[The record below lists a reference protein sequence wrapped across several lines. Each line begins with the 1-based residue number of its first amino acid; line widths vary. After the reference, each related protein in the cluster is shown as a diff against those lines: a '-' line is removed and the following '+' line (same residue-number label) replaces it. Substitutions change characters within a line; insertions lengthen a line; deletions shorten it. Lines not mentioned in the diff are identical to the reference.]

1 MEKATMR
8 GTQASSSA
16 VRALLAMIVG
26 MMVIMPAS
34 AAQEQEGDLSP
45 VEVVD
50 QVGQGVVTVINQQTV
65 EDLFGNGETVQTGA
79 GTGFII
85 DEDGH
90 IVTNWH
96 VVTGGTSYLVI
107 LADGT
112 EVEADLIG
120 EDPRD
125 DLAVVRI
132 DPAFVPAVVPFGDSE
147 ALRPGQTVLAIGS
160 PLGAFGNTVTRG
172 IVSALNRDQLGGEG
186 ICQAYN
192 DLIQHDAA
200 INQGNSGGPLFNLRG
215 EVVGVNTLGIPQSGQ
230 GVPVQG
236 LFFAVPSNIVV
247 TVVEQIIDQGFI
259 SAPYLGIT
267 FTPLNPQIAAVNNIE
282 IDRGLYVQAVEPGG
296 PAADAGLQPDDIIL
310 AVDGSEIR
318 PDNTLSTML
327 LQYAPGD
334 TVELGVD
341 RGGEAISVALT
352 FGEVPQEVFEQCTLQ
367 GQP

>member
-1 MEKATMR
+1 MR
-8 GTQASSSA
+8 GIRASSLA
-16 VRALLAMIVG
+16 ARALLAMIVG
-26 MMVIMPAS
+26 VTVVMPAT

-45 VEVVD
+45 IEVVD
-50 QVGQGVVTVINQQTV
+50 QVGQAVVTVINQQTV
-65 EDLFGNGETVQTGA
+65 EDLFGPSETVQAGA
-79 GTGFII
+79 GTGFIFDAEGYI
-85 DEDGH
+85 
-90 IVTNWH
+90 ITNWH
-96 VVTGGTSYLVI
+96 VVTGGTSYIVV

-112 EVEADLIG
+112 EVEAELIG

-125 DLAVVRI
+125 DLAVVKI
-132 DPAFVPAVVPFGDSE
+132 DPSVVPAVVPFGDSE

-172 IVSALNRDQLGGEG
+172 IVSALNRDQLSGEG

-247 TVVEQIIDQGFI
+247 TVVDQIIEQGFI
-259 SAPYLGIT
+259 SAPYLGIS
-267 FTPLNPQIAAVNNIE
+267 FTPLNPQIAAVNNID
-282 IDRGLYVQAVEPGG
+282 IDRGLYVQAIEPGG
-296 PAADAGLQPDDIIL
+296 PAAGAGLQPDDIIL
-310 AVDGSEIR
+310 AVDGNDIR

-327 LQYAPGD
+327 LQYDPGD
-334 TVELGVD
+334 TVELTVD
-341 RGGEAISVALT
+341 RVGETIMLSLT